1 MPASVDA
8 WFFVTSWIAQSH
20 LRFEG
25 RHADADIMNL
35 LENSVPPAD
44 IGKVSLFS
52 QPLARYNKE
61 ARLKNTTLA
70 DVSSCDIIS
79 IYIILYPF
87 DVDHPKKLQLSFGP
101 SGGQEERGSSPAVL
115 LAAKKLT
122 LVPTQEPSRILL
134 MEPVIAHIVDQ
145 SISISMFRFS
155 TKAVSPA
162 ASHNMAADW
171 AELRTGFE
179 EAQGMVSTIRLV
191 RFQTGPGLP
200 PKHVFGQ
207 VNNYKLMKQ

>member
-1 MPASVDA
+1 VDRA
-8 WFFVTSWIAQSH
+8 QQSSWQQWI
-20 LRFEG
+20 
-25 RHADADIMNL
+25 
-35 LENSVPPAD
+35 
-44 IGKVSLFS
+44 
-52 QPLARYNKE
+52 
-61 ARLKNTTLA
+61 
-70 DVSSCDIIS
+70 
-79 IYIILYPF
+79 
-87 DVDHPKKLQLSFGP
+87 
-101 SGGQEERGSSPAVL
+101 
-115 LAAKKLT
+115 LT
-122 LVPTQEPSRILL
+122 LVPTQDPSRILL